1 MNEAKQMKVSKTTL
15 HGRIWLILT
24 TMALLLT
31 TPVFAGGD
39 ADKASESEEKALQE
53 KLEAEYERAIVA
65 AEQQRLEAEKAAE
78 KARMEMR
85 EVAEM
90 HREQAELQREQAE
103 MEATQA
109 REQAERASEAR
120 RAQQARMA
128 EMQEELSRARREL
141 REAQR
146 EIARVD
152 REVARAQAD
161 RARQS
166 WTFQVSQRPVI
177 GVILG
182 EPTDVGVTVLGVS
195 PDGPSDRAGVKQ
207 GDVIIA
213 LGGQVLAAIEGTD
226 DPRDA
231 LKIAMKDVQANEPL
245 TMTLE
250 RDNQTMDLTVVPEV
264 REPMSWHTVTRFPSA
279 PHIVSV
285 PVEPGEAP
293 EVITIERMVVPEID
307 TAEIAEQIET
317 MKIQIERRG
326 ELLEERVMGDER
338 LYKVLGEGDY
348 EFEFHELSELGDYAL
363 SDANIWFGLPLTR
376 GLKLA
381 EVDEDLGDY
390 FKTDRGVLV
399 LKAREDN
406 DLQLV
411 SGDVI
416 LKVADTD
423 VNSPAEF
430 MRALRDAEPGE
441 ELAVEIKRKR
451 KGKTLKVTMPEN
463 RTSFFFPKGTNGY
476 SFEISSHGD

>member
-1 MNEAKQMKVSKTTL
+1 MKFSKTTL
-15 HGRIWLILT
+15 HGRFLLT
-24 TMALLLT
+24 LGAAALVLT
-31 TPVFAGGD
+31 TPIFASGD
-39 ADKASESEEKALQE
+39 ADQTLEAEEKALQQ
-53 KLEAEYERAIVA
+53 KLEAEYERALA
-65 AEQQRLEAEKAAE
+65 DAEQQRAAAE
-78 KARMEMR
+78 RAAAQARSAMR
-85 EVAEM
+85 EVEEQR
-90 HREQAELQREQAE
+90 REQNQT
-103 MEATQA
+103 EAAQA
-109 REQAERASEAR
+109 RAEAEQASEAR
-120 RAQQARMA
+120 QAQQQRMM
-128 EMQEELSRARREL
+128 EMREELSRARREL

-152 REVARAQAD
+152 REVE
-161 RARQS
+161 RARSDRVRQAWS
-166 WTFQVSQRPVI
+166 VRTSSRPVI

-195 PDGPSDRAGVKQ
+195 PDGPSERAGVQQ

-213 LGGQVLAAIEGTD
+213 IGGQVLAAVDGTD

-231 LKIAMKDVQANEPL
+231 LRIAMEDVKAEEPL

-250 RDNQTMDLTVVPEV
+250 REDRTVDLTVVPEV
-264 REPMSWHTVTRFPSA
+264 REPISWHTVTRIPSA
-279 PHIVSV
+279 PHVV
-285 PVEPGEAP
+285 ATPAEPGEAP
-293 EVITIERMVVPEID
+293 EIITIERMVVPEID

-317 MKIQIERRG
+317 MKIQIKRRG
-326 ELLEERVMGDER
+326 ELLEERIIGPDGLNEG
-338 LYKVLGEGDY
+338 LHEGDY

-363 SDANIWFGLPLTR
+363 SDANIWIGLPMTR

-381 EVDEDLGDY
+381 EVDADLGEY

-430 MRALRDAEPGE
+430 MRALRSAEPGE
-441 ELAVEIKRKR
+441 ELAMEIKRKR
-451 KGKTLKVTMPEN
+451 KGKTLKITMPEN
-463 RTSFFFPKGTNGY
+463 RTSFFFPKNRNGF